1 MRDNFWPLAVGP
13 DSATHVQ
20 GYVLSICTVAMM
32 VCAVVILGQAM
43 AKWAESLGAQRA
55 AVATEKL

>member
-1 MRDNFWPLAVGP
+1 
-13 DSATHVQ
+13 
-20 GYVLSICTVAMM
+20 MM

-43 AKWAESLGAQRA
+43 AKWAETLGNQRA